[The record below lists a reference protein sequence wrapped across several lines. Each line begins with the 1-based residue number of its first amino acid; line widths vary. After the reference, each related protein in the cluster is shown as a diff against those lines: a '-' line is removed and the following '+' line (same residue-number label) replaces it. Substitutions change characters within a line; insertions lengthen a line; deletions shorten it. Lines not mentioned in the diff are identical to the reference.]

1 MTNLKL
7 KLKTI
12 CQQETENKNSKYG
25 LFTTESFKKLRS
37 QYVLVTACAI
47 NFPAF
52 SFVKLVLSFFC
63 RRLGFVKL
71 KGHLKSN
78 KIPLTVNRRPSLKIA
93 PLLRHWVA
101 QNRDRKIN

>member
-7 KLKTI
+7 KFKTI
-12 CQQETENKNSKYG
+12 CQQETENNKYG
-25 LFTTESFKKLRS
+25 LFTTESFKKLSS

-47 NFPAF
+47 NFLTF

-78 KIPLTVNRRPSLKIA
+78 KIPLTVNRRPSPLKIA

-101 QNRDRKIN
+101 QNGDRKIN